1 MVARMSV
8 RNAPHPAITA
18 TLAGLATPSWC
29 GTAAE
34 LLALLPAEARP
45 ASPAML
51 AVALKVLEP
60 ALLAD
65 GVRVS
70 GKRQCKTGR
79 RLITLSRGDDQMA
92 KAVSVLLP
100 VSASYAPARAR
111 LERRLRL
118 SITWSGDMPAPGEG
132 CAACGG
138 VQWWKRHGFDSGRLS
153 HVTRRRGQDI
163 GRFHSHVQVCNG

>member
-111 LERRLRL
+111 LERRP
-118 SITWSGDMPAPGEG
+118 SIQWHTDGAVPAPGAC
-132 CAACGG
+132 CAACGNSR
-138 VQWWKRHGFDSGRLS
+138 WWWRSGCCFWACEACHPTPAAEPMMLRW
-153 HVTRRRGQDI
+153 VNT
-163 GRFHSHVQVCNG
+163 